1 MQFLEST
8 HSTSDMRQHQDR
20 YPETPIGPEI
30 IQRQLHYES
39 RALANF
45 WDLFNFGR
53 LFGDL
58 AWICVGF
65 PRKPGAETRPFPRSE
80 NPDLGHPFLVLD

>member
-1 MQFLEST
+1 LP
-8 HSTSDMRQHQDR
+8 RQAQDR
-20 YPETPIGPEI
+20 YRETPIGPEI
-30 IQRQLHYES
+30 IQRHVHYES
-39 RALANF
+39 RALADF

-65 PRKPGAETRPFPRSE
+65 PKETRS
-80 NPDLGHPFLVLD
+80 

>member
-1 MQFLEST
+1 MPQSDGFSNADFRAK
-8 HSTSDMRQHQDR
+8 HS
-20 YPETPIGPEI
+20 
-30 IQRQLHYES
+30 L
-39 RALANF
+39 LADF

-65 PRKPGAETRPFPRSE
+65 PT
-80 NPDLGHPFLVLD
+80 NPELRLVLAQV